1 MRATPPA
8 IIPAVASAQQQP
20 TVLRAAGAVGTYR
33 AWSAVSSAGV
43 EPSAAQPAVI
53 AAQNVST
60 HTKQGPTVAQ

>member
-1 MRATPPA
+1 
-8 IIPAVASAQQQP
+8 
-20 TVLRAAGAVGTYR
+20 VGTYR